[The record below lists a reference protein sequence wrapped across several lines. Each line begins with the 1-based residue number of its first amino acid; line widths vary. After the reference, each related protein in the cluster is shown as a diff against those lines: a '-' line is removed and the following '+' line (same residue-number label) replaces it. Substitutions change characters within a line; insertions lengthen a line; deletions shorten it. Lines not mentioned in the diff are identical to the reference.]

1 MKKVTGLI
9 IVLICISF
17 VCYAQQAISTAGGG
31 ATGTGGTVSY
41 TIGQVAYT
49 NMSASSGEITEGVQ
63 QPFEI
68 LIFAVLPEAVDGVF
82 QCLIF
87 PNPATEQVAV
97 KIENYN
103 LEKLYIRLYD
113 ENGKLMLNT
122 KVINTETSVPLTGLP
137 TGSYLL
143 NIFNT
148 HKVIRS
154 FQIIK
159 YQMR

>member
-1 MKKVTGLI
+1 MKKINELI
-9 IVLICISF
+9 IILICVSF
-17 VCYAQQAISTAGGG
+17 VCNAQQAISTAGGV

-49 NMSASSGEITEGVQ
+49 NISGNSGNITEGVQ

-68 LIFAVLPEAVDGVF
+68 LIFAVLPEVIDLAF
-82 QCLIF
+82 QCLVF
-87 PNPATEQVAV
+87 PNPATEQVTV

-113 ENGKLMLNT
+113 ENSKLMLNMN
-122 KVINTETSVPLTGLP
+122 VMNDETSVPLTGLP
-137 TGSYLL
+137 PGSYLL
-143 NIFNT
+143 NVFNT

-159 YQMR
+159 YQLR